1 MSRRGAPVPPPQR
14 RDITA
19 AAVEGSAVNNTVVLN
34 RSYSNGTVGAVE
46 LDTVNAMAPQHLR
59 VPVGT
64 TVTFLNPATNAKNH
78 CATQFFEG
86 LFNAGPL
93 APGQVF
99 AYTFSQKGEYFY
111 NDCTSPRA
119 TGKVVVY

>member
-1 MSRRGAPVPPPQR
+1 MPPALR

-19 AAVEGSAVNNTVVLN
+19 AAVQGSAVNNTVVLN
-34 RSYSNGTVGAVE
+34 RSWSNGVVGTVE
-46 LDTVNAMAPQHLR
+46 LDTANAMAPQHLR

-86 LFNAGPL
+86 LFNIGPL
-93 APGQVF
+93 APGQAQ
-99 AYTFSQKGEYFY
+99 AYTFTKAGEYFY